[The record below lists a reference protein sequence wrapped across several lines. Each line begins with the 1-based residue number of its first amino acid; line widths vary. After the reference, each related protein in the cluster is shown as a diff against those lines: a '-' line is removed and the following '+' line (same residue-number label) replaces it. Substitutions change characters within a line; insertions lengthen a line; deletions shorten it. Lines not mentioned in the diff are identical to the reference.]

1 MKSVKAMK
9 RTNLIT
15 LILGLFLVMGL
26 NTTYANSFDNMSEI
40 SGIAIPDGGSKYGE
54 DSATC
59 VKNLS
64 LYREYYKQWRAS
76 KYKDD
81 AIAASIIK
89 PWSWCFNNCPA
100 VSKNMYSHGIRI
112 VQWEIKQA
120 KAKGDTAREN
130 RLVDSLLYIYDQRMA
145 TFVND
150 PKYPNGKLIGKQAQ
164 LLAKYRK
171 SDVKGY
177 YQLFDSSVTLMG
189 NQSDPSVLKGYFWA
203 TEMYVSKKY
212 APRDLVFDN
221 YIKVMDIIE
230 YNYEHC
236 DTTSITDAKKLKR
249 AKIQC
254 ENYNV
259 VQAYVDKRIENYAT
273 CEKLVKYYTPK
284 QEANPDDLEMAKKI
298 VKFFEMRKCTDS
310 DIYYKALGKVHA
322 ESPSAESALSM
333 GSMAMKRK
341 EYAKAKPYLIQ
352 ATEMFSDSVANKKG
366 AAYLLLADDLRNLK
380 QYSAA
385 RTAAMNALKY
395 KPNEGMAYVIIG
407 DMYVSSAK
415 DCQESGVNIAYWAA
429 ADKYQK
435 AINISTDE
443 KVKKVA
449 RQRIASIAKSYPV
462 KTDLFMR
469 NWTEGQSMKV
479 GCWINETT
487 TVRARK

>member
-9 RTNLIT
+9 KVKVAT
-15 LILGLFLVMGL
+15 LILSLLMIMGI
-26 NTTYANSFDNMSEI
+26 NTTYASSYETLSI
-40 SGIAIPDGGSKYGE
+40 SASSITPDGGSKYGK

-64 LYREYYKQWRAS
+64 LYREYYKQWRVS

-81 AIAASIIK
+81 AIAESMVE
-89 PWSWCFNNCPA
+89 PWSWCFNNCPS
-100 VSKNMYSHGIRI
+100 VSKNMYAHGIRI
-112 VQWEIKQA
+112 VQWEIKKA
-120 KAKGDTAREN
+120 KAEGDTARQN
-130 RLVDSLLYIYDQRMA
+130 LLVDTLLNIYTQQMA

-150 PKYPNGKLIGKQAQ
+150 PKNPDGKLIGKQAQ

-171 SDVKGY
+171 NDIKGY
-177 YQLFDSSVTLMG
+177 YQLFDTSVTLMG
-189 NQSDPSVLKGYFWA
+189 TKSDPSILKGYFWA
-203 TEMYVSKKY
+203 TEKYVSKKY

-221 YIKVMDIIE
+221 YIKIMDIIE
-230 YNYEHC
+230 YNYNNC
-236 DTTSITDAKKLKR
+236 DTTSLTNPKELKKAKR
-249 AKIQC
+249 QC
-254 ENYNV
+254 SNFNV
-259 VQAYVDKRIENYAT
+259 VEAYLEKRIENYAT
-273 CEKLVKYYTPK
+273 CDKLVKYYTPK
-284 QEANPDDLEMAKKI
+284 QEESPNDIELAKKI

-333 GSMAMKRK
+333 GNMAMKRK
-341 EYAKAKPYLIQ
+341 EFAKAKPYLIQ
-352 ATEMFSDSVANKKG
+352 ATELFSDSVANKKG
-366 AAYLLLADDLRNLK
+366 AAYLLLAEDLRNLK

-385 RTAAMNALKY
+385 RTAALNSLKY

-415 DCQESGVNIAYWAA
+415 DCQESGINIAYWAA

-435 AINISTDE
+435 AINISADD
-443 KVKKVA
+443 KVKKIA
-449 RQRIASIAKSYPV
+449 RQRLANIAKSYPI

-469 NWTEGQSMKV
+469 NWTVGQSMQV

>member
-1 MKSVKAMK
+1 MKVKVIK
-9 RTNLIT
+9 KVHIVT
-15 LILGLFLVMGL
+15 LIMGLFMVLGGF
-26 NTTYANSFDNMSEI
+26 NSFASVNENQLVIANAI
-40 SGIAIPDGGSKYGE
+40 SPDGGSKYGK

-64 LYREYYKQWRAS
+64 LYREYYKQWRVS

-81 AIAASIIK
+81 AIAKSIIE
-89 PWSWCFNNCPA
+89 PWSWCFYNCPS

-112 VQWEIKQA
+112 VQWEMKQA
-120 KAKGDTAREN
+120 KAAGDTLLQN
-130 RLVDSLLYIYDQRMA
+130 QLVDTLLGIYTQQMA
-145 TFVND
+145 TFPND
-150 PKYPNGKLIGKQAQ
+150 KKNPEGKLIGKQAQ

-171 SDVKGY
+171 YDVKGY
-177 YQLFDSSVTLMG
+177 YQLFDSSVALMG
-189 NQSDPSVLKGYFWA
+189 TKSDPSILKGYFWS

-230 YNYEHC
+230 YNYNHC
-236 DTTSITDAKKLKR
+236 DTTSITDPKKLKK
-249 AKIQC
+249 AKRQC
-254 ENYNV
+254 ANFNV
-259 VQAYVDKRIENYAT
+259 VEVYLEKRIEKYAT
-273 CEKLVKYYTPK
+273 CEKLVSYYTPK
-284 QEANPDDLEMAKKI
+284 QEANPNDVDLAKKI

-310 DIYYKALGKVHA
+310 DIYYKALEKVHA

-333 GSMAMKRK
+333 GNMAMKRK

-366 AAYLLLADDLRNLK
+366 AAYLLLAEDLRTLK

-385 RTAAMNALKY
+385 RSAALKVLKY
-395 KPNEGMAYVIIG
+395 KPNEGMAYIIIG
-407 DMYVSSAK
+407 DMYVMSAK
-415 DCQESGVNIAYWAA
+415 DCQESGISVSYWAA

-435 AINISTDE
+435 AYNISNDE
-443 KVKKVA
+443 KIKK
-449 RQRIASIAKSYPV
+449 IASQKLAGIRKSFPI
-462 KTDLFMR
+462 TQDLFMR
-469 NWTEGQSMKV
+469 NWSEGQSMKV